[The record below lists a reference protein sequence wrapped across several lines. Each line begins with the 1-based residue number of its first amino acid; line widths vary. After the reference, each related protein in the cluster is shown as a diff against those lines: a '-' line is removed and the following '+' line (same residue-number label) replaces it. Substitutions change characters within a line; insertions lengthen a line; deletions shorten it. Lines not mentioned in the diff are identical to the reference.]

1 MGDSAN
7 NDRRPSPDALLR
19 EAEKSHRG
27 RLKIFLGAAPGVG
40 KTYEMLSAAQTRR
53 RESVDVVIGV
63 VETHGRAETEALT
76 AGLETIPRRT
86 IAYRERTLTEMDL
99 DAILVRK
106 PRLVLVD
113 ELAHTNAAGSR
124 HPKRY
129 LDVEE
134 LLVAGIDVYATLNI
148 QHVESLND
156 VVARITRIRVRETV
170 PDSVIERAD
179 DIELIDLTPEDLI
192 QRLKDGKVYVP
203 AQAERAVRHYF
214 APGNLTALRELA
226 LRRTA
231 QRVDN
236 QMVDYMRSHAIEGP
250 WPAGERVLVCL
261 QGGRKASATVR
272 HAKRL
277 ADQLRAPWTAINVE
291 TTGPS
296 RAADAEQ
303 DSAVEALRLAQLLGA
318 EPVLIPGQDV
328 ADTVIDY
335 ARANNVT
342 HLIVGKSDRVRWR
355 QWLLGS
361 ITQRLINRA
370 GGINIHVIEVPIER
384 PGGNV
389 AAKAP
394 GARSPSDPAS
404 FGSGPLGSGPLGSG
418 PHGSRAFDP
427 WPFAVA
433 TLLVLLAIPIAM
445 GLHDLLG
452 VTNVALVFLT
462 AILIGAML
470 QGLGPSLFACLA
482 AVLAYN
488 FFFLPPLYTFTI
500 AEPENVVALFFF
512 AVVAVIAS
520 NLAARVRGQALAAR
534 LRARQTEELY
544 RFSRKLAVA
553 VTLDDLLWATA
564 HQIAVMLKVRV
575 VLLLPEND
583 RIGVRAG
590 FPPED
595 TLDAADLAA
604 ATWAWEKNHVAGRGS
619 DTLPGGK
626 WLFQPL
632 RTGRGPLGVV
642 GIIRDDPG
650 ALLSPDQQRLL
661 DALAD
666 QAALAI
672 ERVNLARDL
681 HLARLQVET
690 DRLRAALLTSIS
702 HDLRTPL
709 ASILG
714 SATSLR
720 SQDAILDVA
729 TKEALL
735 RTIIEESDRLNRFIG
750 NLLDMTRLESGTLQ
764 PRSGLN
770 ELSDVI
776 GAALRRA
783 SKILAAH
790 RIEVDLAAD
799 VPMLALDMVLF
810 EQVLF
815 NLLDNAGKYA
825 PAGSLITIAAHRD
838 GGFVTLRV
846 MDEGDGIPPAETAKV
861 FEKFHRAGGADRR
874 RAGTGLGLAI
884 CRGFVEAMGG
894 TITAANRADRSGAVF
909 VISLPIVLD
918 TLPAEAEISP

>member
-1 MGDSAN
+1 MAEASN
-7 NDRRPSPDALLR
+7 PTRRPSPDALLR
-19 EAEKSHRG
+19 EAQKSNRG

-40 KTYEMLSAAQTRR
+40 KTYEMLSAAHTRQ
-53 RESVDVVIGV
+53 REHIDVVIGV
-63 VETHGRAETEALT
+63 VETHGRAETEALVQ
-76 AGLETIPRRT
+76 GLETIPRRSIT
-86 IAYRERTLTEMDL
+86 YRDRTLTEMDL
-99 DAILVRK
+99 DAILARNPK
-106 PRLVLVD
+106 LVLVD
-113 ELAHTNAAGSR
+113 ELAHSNAPGSR

-134 LLVAGIDVYATLNI
+134 LLAAGIDVYTTLNI

-179 DIELIDLTPEDLI
+179 DIELIDLTPDDLI

-261 QGGRKASATVR
+261 QGGAKASATVR

-277 ADQLRAPWTAINVE
+277 ADQLRAPWTAIHVE
-291 TTGPS
+291 TTGATAGN
-296 RAADAEQ
+296 AADQ
-303 DSAVEALRLAQLLGA
+303 DSVVAALRLAQQLGA

-328 ADTVIDY
+328 AASVIDY

-342 HLIVGKSDRVRWR
+342 HLIVGKSSRPQWR
-355 QWLLGS
+355 QWVQGS

-370 GGINIHVIEVPIER
+370 GGINIHVIEVPAER
-384 PGGNV
+384 T
-389 AAKAP
+389 
-394 GARSPSDPAS
+394 DPAPPPVVELPS
-404 FGSGPLGSGPLGSG
+404 S
-418 PHGSRAFDP
+418 FDP
-427 WPFAVA
+427 RPYAIA
-433 TLLVLLAIPIAM
+433 TLMVLLAIPVAM
-445 GLHDLLG
+445 ALRDFLG
-452 VTNVALVFLT
+452 ITNVALVFLT
-462 AILIGAML
+462 AILIGAVL
-470 QGLGPSLFACLA
+470 EGLGPSLLACFAA
-482 AVLAYN
+482 MLAYN

-500 AEPENVVALFFF
+500 ADPENVVALFFF

-520 NLAARVRGQALAAR
+520 NLAARVRGQALSAR
-534 LRARQTEELY
+534 LRARQTDDLY
-544 RFSRKLAVA
+544 QFSRKLAVA
-553 VTLDDLLWATA
+553 ITLDDLLWATA
-564 HQIAVMLKVRV
+564 HQIALMLKVRV
-575 VLLLPEND
+575 VLLLPPED
-583 RIGVRAG
+583 KDAGSIAVRAG

-595 TLDAADLAA
+595 MLEEADLAA
-604 ATWAWEKNHVAGRGS
+604 AKWSWEKDHIAGRGS

-642 GIIRDDPG
+642 GIIRDEPG
-650 ALLSPDQQRLL
+650 PLLTPDQQRLL
-661 DALAD
+661 DSLAD

-681 HLARLQVET
+681 HQARLQVET
-690 DRLRAALLTSIS
+690 DRLRSALLTSIS

-720 SQDAILDVA
+720 SQDAILDQP
-729 TKEALL
+729 TKDALL
-735 RTIIEESDRLNRFIG
+735 RTIIEEADRLNRFIG
-750 NLLDMTRLESGTLQ
+750 NLLDMTRLESGALK
-764 PRSGLN
+764 PRTSLN

-776 GAALRRA
+776 GTTLQRA
-783 SKILAAH
+783 GKILAGH
-790 RIEVDLAAD
+790 RVEVDLAPGL
-799 VPMLALDMVLF
+799 PMLALDMVLF

-815 NLLDNAGKYA
+815 NLLDNAAKYT
-825 PAGSLITIAAHRD
+825 PPGSLITIQANQLGD
-838 GGFVTLRV
+838 TVTLRIL
-846 MDEGDGIPPAETAKV
+846 DEGEGIPPGDADRI
-861 FEKFHRAGGADRR
+861 FEKFYRAGGADPRGADRR

-894 TITAANRADRSGAVF
+894 TIVAQNRPDRHGAVF
-909 VISLPIVLD
+909 VI
-918 TLPAEAEISP
+918 TLPVPINALLPEEETVS